1 MNKFTQNV
9 VDDLG
14 FYVYRLV
21 DPRSGH
27 TFYVGRGK
35 GNRVFNHVNELSD
48 EFLDKEHDEVS
59 AKLSTIRDIKTNG
72 FEVVHIIQR
81 WGLTEKEAKEVEAA
95 LIDAYP
101 GLDNSLRGYDT
112 DRGMITPKEI
122 IEIYDAKEFE
132 FNRKIDKFMIIKIK
146 PEISNSRGTYN
157 ATRYSWK
164 INYKKVIHYPLVLS
178 VINGIVRE
186 VYKVNKWVQSEIES
200 RYYFEGIVADQ
211 ENRAKYINKKIPS
224 KFRKKG
230 LASPVLYSDK
240 VE

>member
-1 MNKFTQNV
+1 
-9 VDDLG
+9 
-14 FYVYRLV
+14 
-21 DPRSGH
+21 
-27 TFYVGRGK
+27 
-35 GNRVFNHVNELSD
+35 
-48 EFLDKEHDEVS
+48 
-59 AKLSTIRDIKTNG
+59 
-72 FEVVHIIQR
+72 
-81 WGLTEKEAKEVEAA
+81 LTEKEAKEVEAA

-186 VYKVNKWVQSEIES
+186 VYKVYKWVQSEIKS